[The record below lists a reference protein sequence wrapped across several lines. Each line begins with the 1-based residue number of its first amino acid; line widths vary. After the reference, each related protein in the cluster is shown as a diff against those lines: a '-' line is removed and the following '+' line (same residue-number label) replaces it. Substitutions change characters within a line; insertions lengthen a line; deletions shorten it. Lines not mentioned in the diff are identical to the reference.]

1 MRKRLL
7 SIITLLLVST
17 LLFAAG
23 AKEVAS
29 DETVVKVLS
38 VETTDDGY
46 FRLTVQ
52 RTDGTVVIYTA
63 GDETVFSVPAQQI
76 HEGSVLA
83 IKDNGIA
90 TMSIPAQMFPT
101 EIRDLTLAVSLG
113 AYSFDWAEPGL
124 GAPAVQESSLRDIT
138 LKEDLQSRFSYAY
151 AYDLFSSYA
160 DQGVTFRGSYLARG
174 ILDFYNGTEPLI
186 PVSSMAEDVDLY
198 ISTIFNNNVA
208 ESTGPAP
215 SSLDEIYAITGFED
229 LSQRFSYAYGYLSA
243 KGLEASSLYP
253 HAGYFARGIIDAGN
267 ADEDEPLLASADM
280 NAAME
285 EYIADYIQKGILTDH
300 GDVYATLDSIM
311 ELGVPEDPIDKFAYA
326 YGYVSYLNL
335 LYSGIEVYAPEF
347 AYGALAAFYG
357 AVSPYTAD
365 EMNAI
370 VEEYVAELQ
379 AEYQAWLD
387 ELAAS
392 NLEKAESFLADN
404 AGRERV
410 ITTDSGLQVEFTFD
424 DESESAA
431 PAEDSLV
438 VVDYTLT
445 LMDGTVMDQGE
456 NVEFSLSN
464 LIPGFSEAV
473 MMMSVGDSVRAY
485 VHPSLGYGET
495 GTPTIEPNSLLIFD
509 ITLDEIR

>member
-101 EIRDLTLAVSLG
+101 EIRDLTLGVSLG

-124 GAPAVQESSLRDIT
+124 GAPAVQESSLWDIT
-138 LKEDLQSRFSYAY
+138 LAEDLQSRFSYAY

-174 ILDFYNGTEPLI
+174 ILDFYDGTEPLI

-215 SSLDEIYAITGFED
+215 SSMDEIYAITDFED
-229 LSQRFSYAYGYLSA
+229 LSQRFSYAYGYATAVQDYVSMIQVDPASFVEGALTA
-243 KGLEASSLYP
+243 VYGLE
-253 HAGYFARGIIDAGN
+253 
-267 ADEDEPLLASADM
+267 PLMDASARETVV
-280 NAAME
+280 N
-285 EYIADYIQKGILTDH
+285 DYVTQLVNDYT
-300 GDVYATLDSIM
+300 AQ
-311 ELGVPEDPIDKFAYA
+311 
-326 YGYVSYLNL
+326 
-335 LYSGIEVYAPEF
+335 IE
-347 AYGALAAFYG
+347 ALAAENLQKAEAFLAENKSVEG
-357 AVSPYTAD
+357 
-365 EMNAI
+365 I
-370 VEEYVAELQ
+370 VETE
-379 AEYQAWLD
+379 
-387 ELAAS
+387 
-392 NLEKAESFLADN
+392 
-404 AGRERV
+404 
-410 ITTDSGLQVEFTFD
+410 SGLQYEVVRQGD
-424 DESESAA
+424 GAV
-431 PAEDSLV
+431 PADGDTV
-438 VVDYTLT
+438 IVNYTLRDI
-445 LMDGTVMDQGE
+445 DGNMLETADGAQ
-456 NVEFSLSN
+456 FSLSG
-464 LIPGFSEAV
+464 LIPGFAEAV
-473 MMMSVGDSVRAY
+473 MNMQVGGEVIAY
-485 VHPSLGYGET
+485 VHPDLGYGESGA
-495 GTPTIEPNSLLIFD
+495 GTAVEPNALLIFD
-509 ITLDEIR
+509 IELTGIAEPAAETAQ

>member
-124 GAPAVQESSLRDIT
+124 GAPAVQESRLWDIT

-151 AYDLFSSYA
+151 AYDLFNSYA

-208 ESTGPAP
+208 ESAGPAP
-215 SSLDEIYAITGFED
+215 SSLDEIYAITDFED
-229 LSQRFSYAYGYLSA
+229 LSQRFSYAYGYATAVQDYVSMIQVDPVSFTEGALTA
-243 KGLEASSLYP
+243 VYGLE
-253 HAGYFARGIIDAGN
+253 
-267 ADEDEPLLASADM
+267 PLMDASARETAV
-280 NAAME
+280 N
-285 EYIADYIQKGILTDH
+285 DYVTQLVNDYT
-300 GDVYATLDSIM
+300 AQ
-311 ELGVPEDPIDKFAYA
+311 
-326 YGYVSYLNL
+326 
-335 LYSGIEVYAPEF
+335 IE
-347 AYGALAAFYG
+347 ALAAENLQKAEAFLAENKSVEG
-357 AVSPYTAD
+357 
-365 EMNAI
+365 I
-370 VEEYVAELQ
+370 VETE
-379 AEYQAWLD
+379 
-387 ELAAS
+387 
-392 NLEKAESFLADN
+392 
-404 AGRERV
+404 
-410 ITTDSGLQVEFTFD
+410 SGLQYEVVKQGD
-424 DESESAA
+424 GAV
-431 PAEDSLV
+431 PAEGDTV
-438 VVDYTLT
+438 IVNYTLRDI
-445 LMDGTVMDQGE
+445 DGNMLETADGAQ
-456 NVEFSLSN
+456 FSLSG
-464 LIPGFSEAV
+464 LIPGFAEAV
-473 MMMSVGDSVRAY
+473 RNMQVGGEVIAY
-485 VHPSLGYGET
+485 VHPDLGYGESGA
-495 GTPTIEPNSLLIFD
+495 GTAVEPNALLIFD
-509 ITLDEIR
+509 IELVGIANSETEAAQ